1 MSRVISIS
9 NHKGG
14 VGKTTSVV
22 NIGAGLAYK
31 GRKVLLIDLDPQAN
45 LTISMGVSESEHSLY
60 DAFTNEQNL
69 QPVNVK
75 KNLDII
81 PSSSELAAAEI
92 ELNTETNQESNIAK
106 LIEPLRNNYDYIIID
121 CPPSLGLLTLNA
133 FAASDE
139 VIIPIQPHFL
149 AVKGLAKII
158 EVVNN
163 IKLNINK
170 KVEIS
175 AVFAVMYD
183 KRKILHKDV
192 LDTIIMYF
200 DDRVLN
206 TKVRENIALAEAPAT
221 GQDIFE
227 YAPESNGAFDYR
239 RIVNEIIEMEDKFG
253 NKSE

>member
-1 MSRVISIS
+1 MSRVISVS

-31 GRKVLLIDLDPQAN
+31 DRKVLLIDLDPQAN
-45 LTISMGVSESEHSLY
+45 LTISFGMTEKESSVY
-60 DAFTNEQNL
+60 DAFLNKEEL
-69 QPVNVK
+69 QALNIR

-81 PSSSELAAAEI
+81 PASAKLIEAEI
-92 ELNTETNQESNIAK
+92 GLNTETDPETHIAK
-106 LIEPLRNNYDYIIID
+106 LIHPIRDNYDYIIID

-139 VIIPIQPHFL
+139 VIIPVQPHFL

-158 EVVNN
+158 EVVNG
-163 IKLNINK
+163 IKTSVNR

-183 KRKILHKDV
+183 RRKILHKDV

-206 TKVRENIALAEAPAT
+206 AKIRENIALAEAPAA
-221 GQDIFE
+221 GKDVFE
-227 YAPESNGAFDYR
+227 YAPDSNGAFDYGR
-239 RIVNEIIEMEDKFG
+239 VVNEIIEMEKKFG
-253 NKSE
+253 K

>member
-1 MSRVISIS
+1 MCRIISIS

-22 NIGAGLAYK
+22 NIGAGLAIQ
-31 GRKVLLIDLDPQAN
+31 GRSVLLLDLDPQAN
-45 LTISMGVSESEHSLY
+45 LTISYGVPESDDNVYH
-60 DAFTNEQNL
+60 AFTNNKELIPINIKE
-69 QPVNVK
+69 NI
-75 KNLDII
+75 DII
-81 PSSSELAAAEI
+81 PSSSDLAAAEI
-92 ELNTETNQESNIAK
+92 DFSSDANGTNNIAA
-106 LIEPLRNNYDYIIID
+106 LLEPLRSNYDYILID

-133 FAASDE
+133 FTVSDE

-158 EVVNN
+158 EVVNK
-163 IKLNINK
+163 IKASVNK

-175 AVFAVMYD
+175 GVFVTMFD

-200 DDRVLN
+200 DDRVFQ
-206 TKVRENIALAEAPAT
+206 TKVRTNIALAEAPTT

-227 YAPESNGAFDYR
+227 YDPHSNGAFDYA
-239 RIVNEIIEMEDKFG
+239 RIVMEVIDMESKFE
-253 NKSE
+253 K

>member
-1 MSRVISIS
+1 MNRIISVS

-22 NIGAGLAYK
+22 NIGAGLANN

-45 LTISMGVSESEHSLY
+45 MTISYGLAESDNHIYNAHSNGNGLKPI
-60 DAFTNEQNL
+60 TVRENI
-69 QPVNVK
+69 
-75 KNLDII
+75 DII
-81 PSSSELAAAEI
+81 PASTNLAEAEVELKVKDGAENPISEL
-92 ELNTETNQESNIAK
+92 IAPIK
-106 LIEPLRNNYDYIIID
+106 DNYDYIIID
-121 CPPSLGLLTLNA
+121 CPPSLGLLTLSA
-133 FAASDE
+133 FAASTE

-163 IKLNINK
+163 IKANINR

-175 AVFAVMYD
+175 AVFVTMYD
-183 KRKILHKDV
+183 KRRILHKDV

-200 DDRVLN
+200 DDRVFN
-206 TKVRENIALAEAPAT
+206 TKIRSNIALAEAPAT

-227 YAPESNGAFDYR
+227 YDKNSNGAFDYGK
-239 RIVNEIIEMEDKFG
+239 IVKEVIAMEEKFG
-253 NKSE
+253 N

>member
-1 MSRVISIS
+1 MNRIISVS

-22 NIGAGLAYK
+22 NIGAGLASS

-45 LTISMGVSESEHSLY
+45 MTISYGLAESENHIYEAHSNGKGLKPI
-60 DAFTNEQNL
+60 TVRNNI
-69 QPVNVK
+69 
-75 KNLDII
+75 DII
-81 PSSSELAAAEI
+81 PASTNLSEAEVELKVEEGKGNPISEL
-92 ELNTETNQESNIAK
+92 IAPIK
-106 LIEPLRNNYDYIIID
+106 DNYDYIIID
-121 CPPSLGLLTLNA
+121 CPPSLGLLTLSA
-133 FAASDE
+133 FAASTE

-163 IKLNINK
+163 IKATINK

-175 AVFAVMYD
+175 AVFVTMYD
-183 KRKILHKDV
+183 KRRILHKDV

-200 DDRVLN
+200 DDRVFN
-206 TKVRENIALAEAPAT
+206 TKIRSNIALAEAPAT

-227 YAPESNGAFDYR
+227 YDKNSNGAFDYGK
-239 RIVNEIIEMEDKFG
+239 IVKEVIAMEEKFG
-253 NKSE
+253 N

>member
-1 MSRVISIS
+1 MNRIISVS

-22 NIGAGLAYK
+22 NIGAGLASY

-45 LTISMGVSESEHSLY
+45 MTISYGLAESENHIYEAHSKGNGLKPIKVR
-60 DAFTNEQNL
+60 NNI
-69 QPVNVK
+69 
-75 KNLDII
+75 DII
-81 PSSSELAAAEI
+81 PASTNLSEAEVELKVEEGKGNPISEL
-92 ELNTETNQESNIAK
+92 IAPIK
-106 LIEPLRNNYDYIIID
+106 DNYDYIIID
-121 CPPSLGLLTLNA
+121 CPPSLGLLTLSA
-133 FAASDE
+133 FAASTE

-163 IKLNINK
+163 IKATVNR

-175 AVFAVMYD
+175 AVFVTMYD
-183 KRKILHKDV
+183 KRRILHKDV

-200 DDRVLN
+200 DDRVFN
-206 TKVRENIALAEAPAT
+206 TKIRSNIALAEAPAT

-227 YAPESNGAFDYR
+227 YDKNSNGAFDYGK
-239 RIVNEIIEMEDKFG
+239 IVKEVIAMEEKFG
-253 NKSE
+253 N

>member
-1 MSRVISIS
+1 MNRVISVS

-22 NIGAGLAYK
+22 NIGAGLAYNK
-31 GRKVLLIDLDPQAN
+31 RKVLLIDLDPQAN
-45 LTISMGVSESEHSLY
+45 LTISFCLSESENHIY
-60 DAFTNEQNL
+60 DAHTNGNGLKPISVRDNIDMIPASSNL
-69 QPVNVK
+69 AIAEMELK
-75 KNLDII
+75 
-81 PSSSELAAAEI
+81 SEDNRE
-92 ELNTETNQESNIAK
+92 NSIAK
-106 LIEPLRNNYDYIIID
+106 LIEPLKSQYDYIIID

-133 FAASDE
+133 FAASTE

-163 IKLNINK
+163 IKANINK
-170 KVEIS
+170 DIEIS
-175 AVFAVMYD
+175 GVFVTMFD

-200 DDRVLN
+200 DDRVFS
-206 TKVRENIALAEAPAT
+206 TKVRTNIALAEAPAV

-227 YAPESNGAFDYR
+227 YDGNSNGAFDYG
-239 RIVNEIIEMEDKFG
+239 RIVLEVLEMEKKFG
-253 NKSE
+253 N

>member
-1 MSRVISIS
+1 MNRVISVS

-22 NIGAGLAYK
+22 NIGAGLANH

-45 LTISMGVSESEHSLY
+45 LTISYGLAESDNHIYEAHSNGNGLKPVSVRE
-60 DAFTNEQNL
+60 NI
-69 QPVNVK
+69 
-75 KNLDII
+75 DII
-81 PSSSELAAAEI
+81 PASSNLAAAEI
-92 ELNTETNQESNIAK
+92 ELQQGEDNENPITK
-106 LIEPLRNNYDYIIID
+106 LIEPIKENYDYIIID
-121 CPPSLGLLTLNA
+121 CPPSLGLLTLSA
-133 FAASDE
+133 FAASNE

-163 IKLNINK
+163 IKATINR

-175 AVFAVMYD
+175 AVFVTMYD
-183 KRKILHKDV
+183 RRRILHKDV

-200 DDRVLN
+200 DDRVFN
-206 TKVRENIALAEAPAT
+206 TKIRSNIALAEAPAT

-227 YAPESNGAFDYR
+227 YDKYSNGAFDYG
-239 RIVNEIIEMEDKFG
+239 RIVKEVIAMEEKFG
-253 NKSE
+253 N

>member
-1 MSRVISIS
+1 MCRVISIS

-45 LTISMGVSESEHSLY
+45 LTISLGVSETDNSVY
-60 DAFTNEQNL
+60 DALVKKTETL
-69 QPVNVK
+69 KPVNLK
-75 KNLDII
+75 PGLDII
-81 PSSSELAAAEI
+81 PASTELAAAEI
-92 ELNTETNQESNIAK
+92 ELNTETDNEKHIAN
-106 LIEPLRNNYDYIIID
+106 LIEPLRNEYDYIIMD

-158 EVVNN
+158 EVVNG
-163 IKLNINK
+163 IKTTVNE

-192 LDTIIMYF
+192 MDTIIMYF

-206 TKVRENIALAEAPAT
+206 AKVRENIALAEAPAV

-227 YAPESNGAFDYR
+227 YAPDSNGAFDYG
-239 RIVNEIIEMEDKFG
+239 RIVNEIIAMEDKFG
-253 NKSE
+253 K

>member
-1 MSRVISIS
+1 MS

-22 NIGAGLAYK
+22 NLGAGLALQ
-31 GRKVLLIDLDPQAN
+31 GRNVLMIDLDPQAN
-45 LTISMGVSESEHSLY
+45 LTISFGVEETENNIY
-60 DAFTNEQNL
+60 NAFRNGKEITPVELKNNL
-69 QPVNVK
+69 F
-75 KNLDII
+75 LI
-81 PSSSELAAAEI
+81 PSSSELAAVEI
-92 ELNTETNQESNIAK
+92 NSENGNNHDLNIFN
-106 LIEPLRNNYDYIIID
+106 LIEPLRSKYDYILID

-163 IKLNINK
+163 IKTSVNR

-175 AVFAVMYD
+175 GVFVTMYD
-183 KRKILHKDV
+183 NRKILHKDV

-200 DDRVLN
+200 DDRVFK
-206 TKVRENIALAEAPAT
+206 TKVRNNIALAEAPVS
-221 GQDIFE
+221 GKDIFE
-227 YAPESNGAFDYR
+227 YANDSNGAFDYA
-239 RIVNEIIEMEDKFG
+239 RIVLEVIEMEKKF
-253 NKSE
+253 NT

>member
-1 MSRVISIS
+1 MNRVISIS

-22 NIGAGLAYK
+22 NIGAGLAIQ

-45 LTISMGVSESEHSLY
+45 LTISFGIPESENSIFN
-60 DAFTNEQNL
+60 AFTNGNEL
-69 QPVNVK
+69 EPVNVK
-75 KNLDII
+75 KNIDVI
-81 PSSSELAAAEI
+81 PSSSDLAAIEI
-92 ELNTETNQESNIAK
+92 KLSLEINQNNNISELID
-106 LIEPLRNNYDYIIID
+106 PLRSKYDYIIID

-158 EVVNN
+158 EVVNK
-163 IKLNINK
+163 IKSTVNR

-175 AVFAVMYD
+175 GVFVTMFD
-183 KRKILHKDV
+183 KRRILHKDV

-200 DDRVLN
+200 DDRVFK
-206 TKVRENIALAEAPAT
+206 TKVRSNIALAEAPVL
-221 GQDIFE
+221 GKDIFE
-227 YAPESNGAFDYR
+227 YDQRSNGAFDYA
-239 RIVNEIIEMEDKFG
+239 RIVLEVIDMESRFG
-253 NKSE
+253 N

>member
-31 GRKVLLIDLDPQAN
+31 GKKVLLIDLDPQAN
-45 LTISMGVSESEHSLY
+45 LTISFGVSESEHSVY
-60 DAFTNEQNL
+60 DAFTNAQELKPINIR
-69 QPVNVK
+69 
-75 KNLDII
+75 KNLYII
-81 PSSSELAAAEI
+81 PASAELAAAEI
-92 ELNTETNQESNIAK
+92 ELNTDTDQESNVSN
-106 LIEPLRNNYDYIIID
+106 LIKPIRNDYDYIIID

-139 VIIPIQPHFL
+139 VLIPIQPHFL

-158 EVVNN
+158 EVVNG
-163 IKLNINK
+163 IKMTLNK
-170 KVEIS
+170 KIEITG
-175 AVFAVMYD
+175 VFVVMYD
-183 KRKILHKDV
+183 RRKILHQDV

-200 DDRVLN
+200 ADRVFN
-206 TKVRENIALAEAPAT
+206 AKVRTNIALAEAPAV

-227 YAPESNGAFDYR
+227 YAPESNGAFDYG
-239 RIVNEIIEMEDKFG
+239 RIVNEVIAMEEKFG
-253 NKSE
+253 K

>member
-1 MSRVISIS
+1 MCRIISMS

-22 NIGAGLAYK
+22 NIGAGLALQ
-31 GRKVLLIDLDPQAN
+31 GRKVLMIDLDPQAN
-45 LTISMGVSESEHSLY
+45 LTICFGVEETDNNIYNAFGSEKEV
-60 DAFTNEQNL
+60 T
-69 QPVNVK
+69 PVELK
-75 KNLDII
+75 KNLYLI
-81 PSSSELAAAEI
+81 PSSAELAAVEI
-92 ELNTETNQESNIAK
+92 NSENGNNHDLNIVNFV
-106 LIEPLRNNYDYIIID
+106 EPLRSQYDYILID

-163 IKLNINK
+163 IKTSVNR

-175 AVFAVMYD
+175 GVFVTMYD
-183 KRKILHKDV
+183 NRKILHKDV

-200 DDRVLN
+200 DDRVFK
-206 TKVRENIALAEAPAT
+206 TKVRNNIALAEAPVA

-227 YAPESNGAFDYR
+227 YAGDSNGAFDYA
-239 RIVNEIIEMEDKFG
+239 RIVLEIIELEKTF
-253 NKSE
+253 NK

>member
-45 LTISMGVSESEHSLY
+45 LTISFGVSEAEHSVY
-60 DAFTNEQNL
+60 DAYTNGQSL
-69 QPVNVK
+69 QPINIRN
-75 KNLDII
+75 NLDII
-81 PSSSELAAAEI
+81 PASAELAAAEI
-92 ELNTETNQESNIAK
+92 ELNTETNQESNISN
-106 LIEPLRNNYDYIIID
+106 LIKPIRNDYDYILID

-158 EVVNN
+158 EVVNG
-163 IKLNINK
+163 IKTTLNK

-175 AVFAVMYD
+175 GVFVVMYD
-183 KRKILHKDV
+183 RRKILHQDV
-192 LDTIIMYF
+192 LDTVIMYF
-200 DDRVLN
+200 ADRVFN
-206 TKVRENIALAEAPAT
+206 AKVRMNIALAEAPAV
-221 GQDIFE
+221 GQDIYE
-227 YAPESNGAFDYR
+227 YAPESNGAFDYG
-239 RIVNEIIEMEDKFG
+239 RIVNEVIAMEEKFG
-253 NKSE
+253 K

>member
-1 MSRVISIS
+1 MNRVISVS

-22 NIGAGLAYK
+22 NIGAGLANY

-45 LTISMGVSESEHSLY
+45 LTISYGLAESDNHIYEAHSNGNGLNPVSVRENIDVIPASSNLAVAETELH
-60 DAFTNEQNL
+60 DGEENEN
-69 QPVNVK
+69 P
-75 KNLDII
+75 I
-81 PSSSELAAAEI
+81 S
-92 ELNTETNQESNIAK
+92 K
-106 LIEPLRNNYDYIIID
+106 LIKPIKDNYDYIIID
-121 CPPSLGLLTLNA
+121 CPPSLGLLTLSA

-163 IKLNINK
+163 IKATINK

-175 AVFAVMYD
+175 AVFVTMYD
-183 KRKILHKDV
+183 KRRILHKDV

-200 DDRVLN
+200 DDRVFN
-206 TKVRENIALAEAPAT
+206 TKIRSNIALAEAPAM

-227 YAPESNGAFDYR
+227 YDKHSNGAFDYG
-239 RIVNEIIEMEDKFG
+239 RIVNEVIAMEDEFG
-253 NKSE
+253 N